1 VFIKYNIVIEI
12 TVLYAQK
19 LLDYRLSLMNVIT
32 ETCHVHYMDKFGIC
46 LGKYHAIRNY
56 HGQIPLRWGKEEKN

>member
-1 VFIKYNIVIEI
+1 MFIKYNIVIEI

-32 ETCHVHYMDKFGIC
+32 ETCHVHYMDKFIRFYYVNYNN
-46 LGKYHAIRNY
+46 KYMNAVF
-56 HGQIPLRWGKEEKN
+56 